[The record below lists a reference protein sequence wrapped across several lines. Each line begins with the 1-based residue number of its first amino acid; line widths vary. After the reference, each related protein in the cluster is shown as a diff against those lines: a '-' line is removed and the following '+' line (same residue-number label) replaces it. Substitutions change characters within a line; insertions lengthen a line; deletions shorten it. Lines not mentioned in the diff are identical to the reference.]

1 MGAAV
6 SSNTAQAIADV
17 SNSIQNSTTAS
28 SDNIATQRQS
38 ILTNHC
44 DIEVQGDINI
54 KQTATIAA
62 TNKQFAQGMSNSDVK
77 NNIQQKMMQEAMSTV
92 GSMGIGYAN
101 ASNSASMFS
110 SSTNDVVN
118 TVKTLSTQISNA
130 FNSVT
135 CTDSIIRARNINI
148 SQGLSANFLS
158 EQIVKSN
165 NITKI
170 SNTISQVAQQKA
182 TAKVAGLAGFIIA
195 LAVLIIAIGWSF
207 AKAASAGG
215 IIKMVVAIGVIILLG
230 IITGVMYLYKAPP
243 FFNDSEICS
252 MSFSYGTGDNKC
264 TDCVNTKS
272 QELPL
277 EQTPMKYLF
286 SLTGDPPQ
294 DSGLSGSLLEMIVMA
309 KSTSDQMKINQGYN
323 GKNANTINK
332 IAKEHFSDLPKS
344 VKDEMTS
351 KTFPRGPPNIFT
363 IPEPSSGVYHL
374 IPDEYT
380 PDRGDCT
387 PGFIQIIPGEPAGS
401 APFTPSCPSKVSST
415 SPTTDISSAIS
426 ALNVVQWDNYINEV
440 SPQFARFFLLR
451 LLESPKVRFD
461 LTTYEDEK
469 GNEPVVYMDGYDEKV
484 DLAKNLGDK
493 AYKYRNHTGSQPS
506 TQGKSGSGTV
516 KGLFGVCNNQQY
528 KLRKFSRTWGIGI
541 IILILLLLGGILLY
555 TSIKSKKNKN
565 LNS

>member
-28 SDNIATQRQS
+28 SDNIAAQGNYIR
-38 ILTNHC
+38 TNHC

-294 DSGLSGSLLEMIVMA
+294 DSGLTGSLLEMIVMA

-332 IAKEHFSDLPKS
+332 IAKEHFSDLPES
-344 VKDEMTS
+344 VKNEMMM
-351 KTFPRGPPNIFT
+351 KTGSFTLGPPDIFT
-363 IPEPSSGVYHL
+363 IPTDSSNKYYFK

-380 PDRGDCT
+380 PDGGDCT
-387 PGFIQIIPGEPAGS
+387 PGFIQINPGAPPAPS
-401 APFTPSCPSKVSST
+401 SFKTSCPSKVSST
-415 SPTTDISSAIS
+415 SPTQDISSAIS
-426 ALNVVQWDNYINEV
+426 TLNVVQWDEYIKEV

-555 TSIKSKKNKN
+555 TSIKSKKIKI
-565 LNS
+565 